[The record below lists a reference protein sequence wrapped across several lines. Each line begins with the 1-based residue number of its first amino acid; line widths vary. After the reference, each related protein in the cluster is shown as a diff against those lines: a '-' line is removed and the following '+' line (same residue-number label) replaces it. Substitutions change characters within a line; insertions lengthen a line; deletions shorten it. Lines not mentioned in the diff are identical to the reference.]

1 MEENFRNIY
10 KAIQEADALLIGA
23 SNGLSISEGYNIF
36 ADDHWFQKDFGD
48 FRSRYGIRNILQG
61 LFFQY
66 PTEESKWAFFSRLIS
81 RKCYLE
87 QPGPVMEDLYR
98 LVSSKDYFIV
108 TSNGED
114 HFVPAGFDRDKVFE
128 MEGRL
133 TQSRCQNGCG
143 TDPYENQNEILKMA
157 EAEKNG
163 QDPLKNWFP
172 AVPAVE
178 GQLRSIWQ
186 TAMHS
191 FRPNS
196 SKRKCKTIRTLLRNI
211 MVKD

>member
-87 QPGPVMEDLYR
+87 QPGPVME
-98 LVSSKDYFIV
+98 I
-108 TSNGED
+108 
-114 HFVPAGFDRDKVFE
+114 
-128 MEGRL
+128 GRA
-133 TQSRCQNGCG
+133 SCR
-143 TDPYENQNEILKMA
+143 ER
-157 EAEKNG
+157 
-163 QDPLKNWFP
+163 
-172 AVPAVE
+172 V
-178 GQLRSIWQ
+178 
-186 TAMHS
+186 
-191 FRPNS
+191 
-196 SKRKCKTIRTLLRNI
+196 
-211 MVKD
+211 

>member
-98 LVSSKDYFIV
+98 LVGSKDYFIV

-157 EAEKNG
+157 EAEKTDRSP
-163 QDPLKNWFP
+163 QNWFP

>member
-87 QPGPVMEDLYR
+87 QPGPVMENLYR
-98 LVSSKDYFIV
+98 LVGSKDYFIV

-114 HFVPAGFDRDKVFE
+114 HFVPVGFDRDKVFE

-157 EAEKNG
+157 KAEKNG
-163 QDPLKNWFP
+163 QILRTGPLLFLLWRASYGQYGKQQCILSDRT
-172 AVPAVE
+172 VPKENARLSE
-178 GQLRSIWQ
+178 LY
-186 TAMHS
+186 
-191 FRPNS
+191 
-196 SKRKCKTIRTLLRNI
+196 
-211 MVKD
+211 

>member
-87 QPGPVMEDLYR
+87 QPGPVGS
-98 LVSSKDYFIV
+98 VSSGWFQ
-108 TSNGED
+108 
-114 HFVPAGFDRDKVFE
+114 
-128 MEGRL
+128 RL
-133 TQSRCQNGCG
+133 FYCDLQWRG
-143 TDPYENQNEILKMA
+143 P
-157 EAEKNG
+157 
-163 QDPLKNWFP
+163 
-172 AVPAVE
+172 
-178 GQLRSIWQ
+178 
-186 TAMHS
+186 
-191 FRPNS
+191 FRAC
-196 SKRKCKTIRTLLRNI
+196 RI
-211 MVKD
+211 

>member
-98 LVSSKDYFIV
+98 LVGSKDYFIV

-157 EAEKNG
+157 EAEKTDRSP
-163 QDPLKNWFP
+163 QNWSP

>member
-98 LVSSKDYFIV
+98 LVGSKDYFIV

-163 QDPLKNWFP
+163 QIPSEL
-172 AVPAVE
+172 VPCCSAVE